1 MLLKLGGGVGR
12 NANAIMMKS
21 TLCLYPMTF
30 GSAATVPR
38 REREVNKTPFPLDA
52 H

>member
-21 TLCLYPMTF
+21 TLYPMTF

-38 REREVNKTPFPLDA
+38 RERERSQQDSIST
-52 H
+52 